1 MTSRTLRR
9 AAWVLTG
16 IYWLCLFAMTH
27 VPAPRLPQVGVSD
40 KTAHMTAYALLALG
54 LGISLWLAQCS
65 PIKACLLAL
74 AIAAAYGAVDEI
86 SQIPVGRTAD
96 VHDWLADLTG
106 AGAACALVLAIRL
119 VLRGRSLREPSSTP

>member
-1 MTSRTLRR
+1 MKSQTIRR
-9 AAWVLTG
+9 SAWVLTG

-54 LGISLWLAQCS
+54 LGISLWLGRFS
-65 PIKACLLAL
+65 PVKACLIAL

-86 SQIPVGRTAD
+86 SQIPVGRIAD
-96 VHDWLADLTG
+96 VNDWFADLTG
-106 AGAACALVLAIRL
+106 AVVACLIVLATRL
-119 VLRGRSLREPSSTP
+119 ILRARNWRDAPPAT